1 MKKLLLCLFL
11 GCCYPPKVSAQLP
24 KAELYD
30 LVVKLMYDSTG
41 NENVGDWAVGTPKKY
56 PVKWKAD
63 RIEMSDDTSIN
74 FCRTGAADVTIKGKN
89 FWQAGVPV
97 KWNIMLKGA
106 RMGYSSLSIFSSAS
120 QDLRPRHTLD
130 SLFGK
135 KNF

>member
-1 MKKLLLCLFL
+1 
-11 GCCYPPKVSAQLP
+11 
-24 KAELYD
+24 
-30 LVVKLMYDSTG
+30 MYDSTG
-41 NENVGDWAVGTPKKY
+41 YKNVGDWAVGTPKKY

-74 FCRTGAADVTIKGKN
+74 FFRTGAADVTIKGKS